1 MGWRHRRV
9 REDGSGGTGAESET
23 TSLLRLE
30 AFLERRSP
38 GFVILLGLLLL
49 ALIGLVDAV
58 TGSFDVSVF
67 YLVPVALVTF
77 SRGRWMGALMAGVA
91 TIARGAAEVARGVQS
106 LDSPVTYWS
115 ALTRFYIFMA
125 VVLMVG
131 PVRDAL
137 VTQRELTAKERDAA
151 ERERE
156 AAEQLRALN
165 ELRDALQHESFGG
178 ADGDGDGDGAM
189 SELQASL
196 SRLDGSSADP
206 SVTAG

>member
-1 MGWRHRRV
+1 MGIRERRV
-9 REDGSGGTGAESET
+9 PQDGSTATVSKGDTPA
-23 TSLLRLE
+23 LLRLE
-30 AFLERRSP
+30 AFLRRRSP

-67 YLVPVALVTF
+67 YLVPVGLVTF
-77 SRGRWMGALMAGVA
+77 ARGRWMGALMAGVA
-91 TIARGAAEVARGVQS
+91 TLARGAAEVARGVQS

-115 ALTRFYIFMA
+115 AITRFYVFMA
-125 VVLMVG
+125 VVLLIG

-137 VTQRELTAKERDAA
+137 VAQRELARREREAA
-151 ERERE
+151 EREHE

-165 ELRDALQHESFGG
+165 ELRDALQHASFGN
-178 ADGDGDGDGAM
+178 GDGFGDL

-196 SRLDGSSADP
+196 SGLDGSSAGSP
-206 SVTAG
+206 SASG

>member
-1 MGWRHRRV
+1 MGMRDRRV
-9 REDGSGGTGAESET
+9 QQDAATPEVSQVEAPA
-23 TSLLRLE
+23 LLRLE
-30 AFLERRSP
+30 AFLGRRSP

-67 YLVPVALVTF
+67 YLVPVGLVTF

-91 TIARGAAEVARGVQS
+91 TVARGAAEVARGVQS

-115 ALTRFYIFMA
+115 AITRFYVFMA
-125 VVLMVG
+125 VVLLIG

-137 VTQRELTAKERDAA
+137 VAQRELARR
-151 ERERE
+151 EREAADREHE

-165 ELRDALQHESFGG
+165 ELRDALQHASF
-178 ADGDGDGDGAM
+178 GDGDGLGDL

-196 SRLDGSSADP
+196 SGLDGP
-206 SVTAG
+206 STGSPVASG

>member
-1 MGWRHRRV
+1 MGRRDRRV
-9 REDGSGGTGAESET
+9 RGDEPPGSGSEVET

-30 AFLERRSP
+30 TFLERRSP

-106 LDSPVTYWS
+106 LESPVTYWS

-137 VTQRELTAKERDAA
+137 VAQRELAAREREAA
-151 ERERE
+151 DRERE

-165 ELRDALQHESFGG
+165 ELRDALQHGSF
-178 ADGDGDGDGAM
+178 DEGDGHGPEAM
-189 SELQASL
+189 SELQESL
-196 SRLDGSSADP
+196 SRLDGSA
-206 SVTAG
+206 AGSPVASG